1 MNIPLNSILNI
12 MAASEMSM
20 DTDESLLVPRTETQS
35 QSADDEGIGY
45 TFCDACNGV
54 PMCGI
59 EYLTKGDVI
68 TQIGNWPDFPTS
80 ALCSKAYGTLQR
92 QYHPN
97 RLKYPMKRTTAKG
110 SKDPGYVRITWDEA
124 YAMIAKELKRIKK
137 EHGPH
142 AAFFYVGDPKEP
154 RAAVQRLANLYGSVN
169 YGTESSTGCRMGAL
183 IAERLAYGYDVGSP
197 ATKETKSMLIWG
209 TNPCYSSTQSD
220 WKGLLAAKK
229 RGTKFIVVD
238 PRVTPTATI
247 LADIHLQPKPN
258 TMAALASGMMH
269 VIFKENLHDQE
280 FCQNWIHGIDELK
293 TYVQQFTPEKA
304 AEIAQVPAQQIIDAA
319 RMYATNAPGGVKLSA
334 QGTTHN
340 TNAANNHRSI
350 LMLPAICGYL
360 DIPGG
365 IVKPSNPLE
374 GMGGPHWGGDLPPE
388 FTLRDKTIANAANR
402 LDNERTP
409 AWAEMLLPVQT
420 SYLPE
425 WIEEGKV
432 KAFLGWGFNMMIWA
446 QTKVYQ
452 QAFDKLDFA
461 MAVDYF
467 YRPWTHDHLDL
478 ILPAATNY
486 ERLAPF
492 AVQGRTLFGRTTV
505 PTVGEA
511 REDWKIALDIGCHLG
526 FEKECYNGDVEL
538 ACNDILK
545 MWDTSYEK
553 LMEKQI
559 EGIKVA
565 PLNANSFK
573 KYETGIMRQDKK
585 IGFPTPTGKV
595 EAIST
600 VLQKHGNI
608 ALPEYREGLKT
619 SAEYPLIMVSGSR
632 LPYITHSKWREDSP
646 WLHELQREPL
656 LMIHPDDAEARGIT
670 KGDEISVSSAWGV
683 ITVKA
688 KPTIMMVKGSVGMM
702 HGWAKANVNELVPRE
717 FDPISGYAPYKE
729 VPCQVRKV

>member
-1 MNIPLNSILNI
+1 MGSG
-12 MAASEMSM
+12 
-20 DTDESLLVPRTETQS
+20 DTLLVSKDSEP
-35 QSADDEGIGY
+35 EGAQIEQAVGY
-45 TFCDACNGV
+45 SFCDACNGV

-59 EYLTKGDVI
+59 KYVTKDDVI
-68 TQIGNWPDFPTS
+68 TRIDNWPGYPTS

-97 RLKYPMKRTTAKG
+97 RLRYPMKRTTPKG
-110 SKDPGYVRITWDEA
+110 SKDPGYVRIGWDEA
-124 YAMIAKELKRIKK
+124 NTMIASALTKIKE
-137 EHGPH
+137 EHGPQ

-183 IAERLAYGYDVGSP
+183 IAELLAYGFDVGSP
-197 ATKETKSMLIWG
+197 ATEETKSMLIWG

-229 RGTKFIVVD
+229 RGVKFIVVD

-247 LADIHLQPKPN
+247 LADIHIQPKPN

-269 VIFKENLHDQE
+269 VIFKENLHNQE
-280 FCQNWIHGIDELK
+280 FCDNWIHGIAELK
-293 TYVQQFTPEKA
+293 TYVEEFTPEKA
-304 AEIAQVPAQQIIDAA
+304 AEIAQVPAEQIIAAA
-319 RMYATNAPGGVKLSA
+319 RLFATNSPGGVKLSA

-360 DIPGG
+360 DVPGG

-388 FTLRDKTIANAANR
+388 FTLREKTIANAAQR
-402 LDNERTP
+402 LDKERTP
-409 AWAEMLLPVQT
+409 AWAEMMLPVQT

-425 WIEEGKV
+425 WINEGKV

-446 QTKVYQ
+446 QTHEYQ
-452 QAFDKLDFA
+452 EAFDKLDFA

-478 ILPAATNY
+478 ILPAATNF

-492 AVQGRTLFGRTTV
+492 AVQGRSLFGRTTV

-526 FEKECYNGDVEL
+526 FEEECFHGDVEA

-545 MWDTSYEK
+545 MWDTNYAGLNASQVK
-553 LMEKQI
+553 GL
-559 EGIKVA
+559 GI
-565 PLNANSFK
+565 PPRNANSFRK
-573 KYETGIMRQDKK
+573 HESGLMRADGK

-595 EAIST
+595 EAVST
-600 VLQKHGNI
+600 VLQRHGNT
-608 ALPEYREGLKT
+608 ALPEYKEGLKT
-619 SAEYPLIMVSGSR
+619 SDEYPLIMVSGSR

-646 WLHELQREPL
+646 WLFELQKEPL
-656 LMIHPDDAEARGIT
+656 LMIHPDDAEARGIE
-670 KGDEISVSSAWGV
+670 KGDEIDITSAWGA
-683 ITVKA
+683 IKVKA
-688 KPTIMMVKGSVGMM
+688 KPTIMMVKGSIGMM

-729 VPCQVRKV
+729 VPCQVAKSLERSA